1 MSQFSSVNC
10 QQEKRDENEN
20 GINDR
25 IVCDY
30 YVVRLSRKEKNTTEN
45 LIVYNKNK
53 KKNVAEIYGHRK
65 PTRYDQLSI
74 VRLK

>member
-1 MSQFSSVNC
+1 MKNDVIKVKMAQFSGVNC

-25 IVCDY
+25 IVSDY

-65 PTRYDQLSI
+65 PTL
-74 VRLK
+74 